1 MKNQDI
7 FKIIGENKSYFDLS
21 DYPKTHELYD
31 PTNKKVVNKFKNE
44 SIEQITEFVGLRAKL
59 YAFTAEN
66 DEKKHLK
73 CKGVKSCVVKKEL
86 NINLYR
92 DVLFSRKSFQVS
104 QNGIRSY
111 KHQLYTET
119 VTKVALSATDDK
131 LWIHGNNI
139 QTRNFGHWRTTVENY
154 LEENLKFKNL

>member
-1 MKNQDI
+1 MKTNIISNQV
-7 FKIIGENKSYFDLS
+7 NNTYSY
-21 DYPKTHELYD
+21 
-31 PTNKKVVNKFKNE
+31 KFISN
-44 SIEQITEFVGLRAKL
+44 ITQCVGDRVKL
-59 YAFTAEN
+59 YANMCEN
-66 DEKKHLK
+66 EKKHLK

-119 VTKVALSATDDK
+119 IKESRF
-131 LWIHGNNI
+131 ICN
-139 QTRNFGHWRTTVENY
+139 
-154 LEENLKFKNL
+154 